1 MFNFL
6 NVAANVI
13 ENHVC

>member
-6 NVAANVI
+6 NVI
-13 ENHVC
+13 DIRIS